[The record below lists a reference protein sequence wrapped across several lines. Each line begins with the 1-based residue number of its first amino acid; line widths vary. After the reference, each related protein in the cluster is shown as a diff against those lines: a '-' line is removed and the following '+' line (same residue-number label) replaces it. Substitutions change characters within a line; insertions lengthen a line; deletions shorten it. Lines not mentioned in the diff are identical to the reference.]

1 MKSFVQARRIV
12 MAFGG
17 GLLTLVC
24 HADSRFPENV
34 VEGDLHISSSPEGTL
49 DYDTTGR
56 LLVESYQKSNPS
68 GRFGEGIHML
78 LKDPDAKNMISWY
91 EDWNGQK
98 RLVGWIGAHHGAND
112 STQPPHDHL
121 SIEVPDSHGWMQ
133 TRLEIPYGWD
143 RTVIKTS
150 SADFAVQ
157 DGRLRIGGKN
167 NREIVFAKETDV
179 NANFYGTRRWA
190 IRVQAEPNNDLQIVR
205 YDANG
210 QNPQSVIR
218 INQASGEI
226 SAYDDIKFKTTL
238 QSNVGPILQDRA
250 TKQWMRLYVEN
261 GVLKTEAVN

>member
-1 MKSFVQARRIV
+1 M
-12 MAFGG
+12 
-17 GLLTLVC
+17 
-24 HADSRFPENV
+24 
-34 VEGDLHISSSPEGTL
+34 
-49 DYDTTGR
+49 Y
-56 LLVESYQKSNPS
+56 
-68 GRFGEGIHML
+68 
-78 LKDPDAKNMISWY
+78 
-91 EDWNGQK
+91 
-98 RLVGWIGAHHGAND
+98 
-112 STQPPHDHL
+112 
-121 SIEVPDSHGWMQ
+121 
-133 TRLEIPYGWD
+133 
-143 RTVIKTS
+143 
-150 SADFAVQ
+150 
-157 DGRLRIGGKN
+157 
-167 NREIVFAKETDV
+167 